1 MNIRKIFA
9 EKKTTFSFE
18 FFPPKTDEAS
28 ERLFET
34 IKQLTPLG
42 PSFVSVTYGAG
53 GTTRGRTHDLVV
65 RLHRETDLTIVP
77 HLTCVGSSREEIHE
91 IIGEYKDA
99 GIENIFALRGD
110 PPKGSVDFI
119 QPENG
124 FAYATEL
131 VAFIKEHYPSMGIG
145 VAGFPEGHP
154 ATPNRLIELDFLK
167 EKIDAGADY
176 ICTQMFFDN
185 HEFYDFRERCVLAGI
200 TVPIIAGIMPIT
212 SKKGMKRMAELSL
225 GTRFPASLLRSIDR
239 IENDEMVANAGVHW
253 ASEQVRDLLHNG
265 VKGIHFYTLN
275 NSSST
280 LQIYK
285 SLGVTHSEQLI
296 AQ

>member
-1 MNIRKIFA
+1 
-9 EKKTTFSFE
+9 
-18 FFPPKTDEAS
+18 
-28 ERLFET
+28 
-34 IKQLTPLG
+34 
-42 PSFVSVTYGAG
+42 
-53 GTTRGRTHDLVV
+53 
-65 RLHRETDLTIVP
+65 
-77 HLTCVGSSREEIHE
+77 
-91 IIGEYKDA
+91 
-99 GIENIFALRGD
+99 
-110 PPKGSVDFI
+110 
-119 QPENG
+119 
-124 FAYATEL
+124 
-131 VAFIKEHYPSMGIG
+131 
-145 VAGFPEGHP
+145 
-154 ATPNRLIELDFLK
+154 
-167 EKIDAGADY
+167 
-176 ICTQMFFDN
+176 
-185 HEFYDFRERCVLAGI
+185 FRERCVLAEI